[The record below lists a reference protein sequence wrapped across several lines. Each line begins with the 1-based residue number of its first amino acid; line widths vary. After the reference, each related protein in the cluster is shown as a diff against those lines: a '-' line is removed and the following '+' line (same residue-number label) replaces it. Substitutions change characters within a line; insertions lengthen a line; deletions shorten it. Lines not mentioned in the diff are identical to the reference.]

1 MRIDRFLGD
10 MGVTTRKEAAR
21 AAKRGEITVDGRTV
35 RRADEH
41 IDPEKNAI
49 AYRGEI
55 VPYKKHIYIMLNKP
69 DGYVSAT
76 EDGRDPTVLEL
87 LPEQMRKRELFP
99 CGRLDKH
106 TLGLM
111 LITDDGEL
119 SHRLLSPK
127 NHVKKKYLFTSK
139 SPLSDEDKEKLER
152 GVLLDDGYI
161 TKPCKIECDGACG
174 GAIAITEGKYHQIK
188 RMFESVGNKITSLE
202 RIEFGP
208 LTLDGVLG
216 RGEWRYL
223 DEEEIKKLE
232 EYR

>member
-1 MRIDRFLGD
+1 MRIDRFLSD
-10 MGVTTRKEAAR
+10 MGVATRSEAAR
-21 AAKRGEITVDGRTV
+21 AAKRGEITVDGRTAT
-35 RRADEH
+35 RADAH
-41 IDPEKNAI
+41 IDPDKNVI
-49 AYRGEI
+49 TYRGDV

-87 LPEQMRKRELFP
+87 LPESVRKRELFP

-106 TLGLM
+106 TTGLM

-139 SPLSDEDKEKLER
+139 FPLSREDEETLER
-152 GVLLDDGYI
+152 GVELDDGYL
-161 TKPCKIECDGACG
+161 TKPCEIEMTSACG
-174 GAIAITEGKYHQIK
+174 GAVAITEGKYHQIK

-202 RIEFGP
+202 RIGFGE
-208 LTLDGVLG
+208 LKLDEALS

-223 DEEEIKKLE
+223 GEEEIKKLE